1 MSGVYTQTRD
11 LSYLVRV
18 RQQVTPVG
26 TTPTGP
32 WYEYKLPGQQ
42 VTTSYRSGELAD
54 RLEAATPDTNIWRRP
69 QGGMSSEQDTG
80 HEFYSRKDQF
90 LGSSWTFRDWKSTS
104 GLIGGY
110 ERHQDGPLI
119 ITSPVEIGK
128 HCYPTVPKL
137 SQDGGAAMG
146 TEMIHR
152 SLPTSASTNMTQALA
167 ELLSEGIRVP
177 NLDFRPS
184 RKTVEDA
191 YGHAADGYLT
201 YEFGWKPLYSDVVSL
216 INSLKKANA
225 IIRQYSR
232 DSGKFVRRRSS
243 LPATSRTTETYV
255 GSDTTTGTG
264 ASVSNIGWQRL
275 TGNTYTSE
283 FKTDV
288 WFSGSFTYFVPVSD
302 DMMSKLERF
311 EALANKVLGVRAQA
325 DTLWELTPW
334 SWLIDWVTNVGDVL
348 SNGVAF
354 QNDGLVMRYGYL
366 MRRTRIRTVCSAN
379 FSYPANAAGDRK
391 TVTVTNLF
399 TSDVK
404 ERMRA
409 TPFGF
414 GLTTTAFSGRQWAIL
429 AALGISR
436 APSSL

>member
-1 MSGVYTQTRD
+1 MSGTYTQTRD

-32 WYEYKLPGQQ
+32 WYEYKMPGQQ
-42 VTTSYRSGELAD
+42 VTTSFRSGQLAD
-54 RLEAATPDTNIWRRP
+54 RLESEWPDDNIWRRS
-69 QGGMSSEQDTG
+69 QGGQNSQVDTG

-90 LGSSWTFRDWKSTS
+90 LGSSWTFRDWKTTRN
-104 GLIGGY
+104 LIGGY
-110 ERHQDGPLI
+110 EYHQDGPLI
-119 ITSPVEIGK
+119 ITTPIEVGK
-128 HCYPTVPKL
+128 HCYPRMQPL
-137 SQDGGAAMG
+137 PADGGAKLG
-146 TEMIHR
+146 TEMIQR

-177 NLDFRPS
+177 NLDFKPS

-191 YGHAADGYLT
+191 YGHAADAYLT

-225 IIRQYSR
+225 IIKQYSR

-243 LPATSRTTETYV
+243 LPATSRTTTTEIPD
-255 GSDTTTGTG
+255 DTTGVG
-264 ASVSNIGWQRL
+264 GSVSNIGWRRL

-302 DMMSKLERF
+302 DMMAKLERF

-379 FSYPANAAGDRK
+379 FDYPVGNTGERK

-409 TPFGF
+409 TPYGF
-414 GLTTTAFSGRQWAIL
+414 GLTTDAFSGRQWAIL